1 MAVWS
6 GGTSPLAGP
15 GGVVRDGKLGADA
28 VGIARNAHFGI
39 AGERLLPVGASSRRV
54 AGDRGTL
61 GWRWLD
67 LRALATDLAGRRSTW
82 PGAQIDRVVYC
93 TARIDGASNPSG
105 QADQD
110 VYLKALMAPG
120 SVDHIEYGTYVACV
134 KMAPLATKD
143 LHGRPQLV
151 SPAWPVMIQD
161 GGGAPVTGAVFMVS
175 YANREEKGSDVN
187 VAAHLLLDVL
197 GGAVDGA
204 LVISNDS
211 DLRFPV
217 EQARQHV
224 PIGVINPSRNYL
236 AGDLRGTASTGAG
249 RHWWAKLTS
258 GDLKAHQLPDPVG
271 QYRRPAGW

>member
-1 MAVWS
+1 M
-6 GGTSPLAGP
+6 PDAGDCD
-15 GGVVRDGKLGADA
+15 GQDFGDELVRLEELK
-28 VGIARNAHFGI
+28 VGFFF
-39 AGERLLPVGASSRRV
+39 SSRRRHTRFDCDWSSDV
-54 AGDRGTL
+54 CSS
-61 GWRWLD
+61 D
-67 LRALATDLAGRRSTW
+67 L
-82 PGAQIDRVVYC
+82 
-93 TARIDGASNPSG
+93 
-105 QADQD
+105 DQD
-110 VYLKALMAPG
+110 VYLKALMAAG
-120 SVDHIEYGTYVACV
+120 SVDHIEYGTYVARV

-143 LHGRPQLV
+143 PHGRPQLV

-197 GGAVDGA
+197 RGAVDGA

-249 RHWWAKLTS
+249 R
-258 GDLKAHQLPDPVG
+258 
-271 QYRRPAGW
+271 